1 MATKVTTFPSR
12 QEGITQRRWI
22 VVDAEGRA
30 LGRVATQVADLLRGK
45 TKPTFSPHVDC
56 GDFVIVVNAGKIRL
70 TGKKA
75 TDKLYHRHS
84 EHPGGLRSTPAGEI
98 LEQNPDR
105 LVRDAVKG
113 MLPRNR
119 LSRRLITKLKV
130 YAGSEHPHGAQQ
142 ATAVAAANS

>member
-1 MATKVTTFPSR
+1 MATKETTFPTR
-12 QEGITQRRWI
+12 AEGLTQREWF
-22 VVDAEGRA
+22 VVDAGGRA

-45 TKPTFSPHVDC
+45 RKPTYSPHVDC

-75 TDKLYHRHS
+75 SDKLYYRHS
-84 EHPGGLRSTPAGEI
+84 NHPGGLRSKPAGDL
-98 LEQNPDR
+98 LENQPDR
-105 LVRDAVKG
+105 IVREAVKG

-130 YAGSEHPHGAQQ
+130 YSGEEHPHNAQQ
-142 ATAVAAANS
+142 ASVVPALD

>member
-12 QEGITQRRWI
+12 QEGLTQRRWV

-45 TKPTFSPHVDC
+45 TKPTYSPHVDC
-56 GDFVIVVNAGKIRL
+56 GDFVIVVNAAKIRL

-75 TDKLYHRHS
+75 TDKLYYRHS
-84 EHPGGLRSTPAGEI
+84 EHPGGLRSTPAGDV
-98 LEQNPDR
+98 LEQHPDR

-142 ATAVAAANS
+142 ATPVAAAN

>member
-12 QEGITQRRWI
+12 EEGLSQRRWV
-22 VVDAEGRA
+22 VVDGEGRT

-45 TKPTFSPHVDC
+45 NKPTFSPHVDC
-56 GDFVIVVNAGKIRL
+56 GDFVIVVNASKIRL

-75 TDKLYHRHS
+75 TDKLYYRHS
-84 EHPGGLRSTPAGEI
+84 EHPGGLRSTPAGEL
-98 LEQNPDR
+98 LENRPDR
-105 LVRDAVKG
+105 IVRDAVKG

-130 YAGSEHPHGAQQ
+130 YAGAEHPHAAQQ
-142 ATAVAAANS
+142 ATAVAAAE

>member
-1 MATKVTTFPSR
+1 MATKVTTFPTR
-12 QEGITQRRWI
+12 EEGLSQRRWV

-45 TKPTFSPHVDC
+45 TKPTYSPHVDC
-56 GDFVIVVNAGKIRL
+56 GDFVIVVNAQKIRL

-75 TDKLYHRHS
+75 TDKLYYRHS
-84 EHPGGLRSTPAGEI
+84 ERPGGLRSTPAGEI
-98 LEQNPDR
+98 LEQRPDR
-105 LVRDAVKG
+105 IVRDAVKG

-130 YAGSEHPHGAQQ
+130 YAGAEHPHSAQQ
-142 ATAVAAANS
+142 ATAIAAAK

>member
-12 QEGITQRRWI
+12 EEGLKQRRWV
-22 VVDAEGRA
+22 VVDGEGRA

-45 TKPTFSPHVDC
+45 TKPTYSPHVDC
-56 GDFVIVVNAGKIRL
+56 GDFVIVVNASKIRL

-75 TDKLYHRHS
+75 TDKLYYRHS
-84 EHPGGLRSTPAGEI
+84 EYPGGLRSRPAGEL
-98 LEQNPDR
+98 LEHRPDR
-105 LVRDAVKG
+105 IVRDAVKG

-130 YAGSEHPHGAQQ
+130 YGGAEHPHGAQQ
-142 ATAVAAANS
+142 ASPVAALD